1 MELKD
6 LLAYTDIEA
15 SSLDEFKEK
24 FQSKFAPKG
33 EFPDLE
39 KERSS
44 ITGRITG
51 AMQTKAKTLFSL
63 DPEEIK
69 GKPWEE
75 VLELA
80 AKKKNEEIESLKE
93 LSLKTN
99 DGALKE
105 LNEKIEKL
113 NKSKDE
119 YKTAAQLAQEA
130 LEKERNEFAGKFK
143 SYKAES
149 VFKDSYLKVQP
160 KLASLSEAEQF
171 YLNNL
176 VKENVIIDF
185 DEADQPIVLNKEGKR
200 WNDPNKAGA
209 FLSPDAVIEQIAA
222 EKNFIKK
229 NDAGERKPI
238 FVSNQQA
245 GSGQQQNTV
254 KQVHPNALKAEG

>member
-6 LLAYTDIEA
+6 ITGYTGIEA
-15 SSLDEFKEK
+15 TTLDEFKEK
-24 FQSKFAPKG
+24 FSAKFAPKS
-33 EFPDLE
+33 EMPDLE
-39 KERSS
+39 KERSA
-44 ITGRITG
+44 ITGRIAG

-75 VLELA
+75 VLELG
-80 AKKKNEEIESLKE
+80 AKKKNDEIEALKE

-105 LNEKIEKL
+105 LNDKLEKL

-130 LEKERNEFAGKFK
+130 LEKERGEFAGKFK
-143 SYKAES
+143 TFKAES

-160 KLASLSEAEQF
+160 KLSALSKPEQF
-171 YLNNL
+171 YFDSV

-185 DEADQPIVLNKEGKR
+185 DENDQPVVMNKEGKR
-200 WNDPNKAGA
+200 WSDPNKAGA
-209 FLSPDAVIEQIAA
+209 FLSADAVIEALA
-222 EKNFIKK
+222 VENNFIKK

-238 FVSNQQA
+238 FTGNKNA
-245 GSGQQQNTV
+245 GQQQQNTERS
-254 KQVHPNALKAEG
+254 VHPNAQKANV